1 MNESETLTVPIM
13 LLRLFGAGVIG
24 ALIGYERR
32 LHHKAIGIA
41 GMVLVAVGSATYM
54 LLAKHLTSTDP
65 SAIGRLLQGF
75 FSGIGFLGG
84 AVIFKGGTDVR
95 GIKTAAAIWITGAIG
110 LAVGTSLWW
119 LGAIV
124 GVTTAVVL
132 FLADLFPGTR
142 QQIEEHAEQ
151 VERRVEH
158 AEQEAEHAEKR
169 AARAEDRVVVQTKK

>member
-13 LLRLFGAGVIG
+13 LLRLLGAGLIG

-65 SAIGRLLQGF
+65 SAIG
-75 FSGIGFLGG
+75 
-84 AVIFKGGTDVR
+84 
-95 GIKTAAAIWITGAIG
+95 

-124 GVTTAVVL
+124 GMTTAAVL
-132 FLADLFPGTR
+132 FFADLFPSTR
-142 QQIEEHAEQ
+142 QQIEQNAEQ
-151 VERRVEH
+151 VEQRVEH
-158 AEQEAEHAEKR
+158 AEEDAEHAQQRVAQAEAR
-169 AARAEDRVVVQTKK
+169 AAERTKETG